1 MILDDIDRRLL
12 RLLRADARQPVSS
25 LAVALDVS
33 PETARSRLD
42 RLVEDGVIEG
52 FTVLVKAGTEPNVIR
67 AITLVEVAGRGMEKV
82 VKRLREFPEVRIIH
96 STNGQ
101 WDIVLEI
108 EVATLADFERF
119 LRQIRLVE
127 GIASTETSILLSTWK
142 TR

>member
-12 RLLRADARQPVSS
+12 DLLRADARQPISS

-52 FTVLVKAGTEPNVIR
+52 FTVLVKAGAEQNVIR

-96 STNGQ
+96 STSGQ

-108 EVATLADFERF
+108 EAAALAEFERF

-142 TR
+142 MR

>member
-12 RLLRADARQPVSS
+12 DLLRADARQPISS

-33 PETARSRLD
+33 PETVRSRLD

-52 FTVLVKAGTEPNVIR
+52 FTVLVKAGAEQNVIR

-96 STNGQ
+96 STSGQ

-108 EVATLADFERF
+108 EAAALAEFERF

-142 TR
+142 MR

>member
-1 MILDDIDRRLL
+1 MILDDIDRRLID
-12 RLLRADARQPVSS
+12 LLRADARQPISS

-52 FTVLVKAGTEPNVIR
+52 FTVLVKAGAEQNVIR

-96 STNGQ
+96 STSGQ

-108 EVATLADFERF
+108 EAAALAEFERF

-142 TR
+142 MR